1 MARRFGFECE
11 VARGATATLEIL
23 AGQGLTASEYLHE
36 YHCRCGDCD
45 PFHPDYLFHGQE
57 DCTADGEIITSVLE
71 YGSDR
76 ADRAFSS
83 LSAALTT
90 ARADVSTGQ
99 GLHVHVETD
108 DLSPAAKVRAQR
120 LFFRYQQDIGELA
133 GARFGEV
140 RSYNEPVCVPGYWAS
155 EFWTGNPEHG
165 PVAHWL
171 RGMWLNCGSPT
182 WEFRLWNATR
192 VEWRMRMAVA
202 VSVAIIEA
210 AAAGVSVTPRTRRPL
225 EAVLGRHLSA
235 DGWAGILRQ
244 RHLNEKGQAA

>member
-23 AGQGLTASEYLHE
+23 AGQGFTASEYLHE

-45 PFHPDYLFHGQE
+45 PFHPSYLFHGQE

-83 LSAALTT
+83 LSAALTK

-99 GLHVHVETD
+99 GLHVHVETV
-108 DLSPAAKVRAQR
+108 DLTNADKVRAQR
-120 LFFRYQQDIGELA
+120 LFYRYQEDIGELA

-140 RSYNEPVCVPGYWAS
+140 RGYNEPVQLYRTRVND
-155 EFWTGNPEHG
+155 FWTGDPDYG
-165 PVAHWL
+165 PVTNWV
-171 RGMWLNCGSPT
+171 RGMWLSCGHPT

-192 VEWRMRMAVA
+192 VEWRMRLAVA
-202 VSVAIIEA
+202 VSVAIIDA
-210 AAAGVSVTPRTRRPL
+210 AVAGVSVTPRTRRPL

-244 RHLNEKGQAA
+244 RHLSEKGQAA